1 MTLTWVDMF
10 RWQLGSAPSAFASS
24 FALSMSTTS
33 FEVVEVESNDGASE
47 VGISKGR
54 SFHKVLQKSDVQEV
68 QQFIRKLQ
76 DGVDPFKTEL
86 ADSLQKLGRQFSQGC
101 VVWSRLRGRR

>member
-24 FALSMSTTS
+24 FALSTTTS
-33 FEVVEVESNDGASE
+33 FEVVEVESNDGANE